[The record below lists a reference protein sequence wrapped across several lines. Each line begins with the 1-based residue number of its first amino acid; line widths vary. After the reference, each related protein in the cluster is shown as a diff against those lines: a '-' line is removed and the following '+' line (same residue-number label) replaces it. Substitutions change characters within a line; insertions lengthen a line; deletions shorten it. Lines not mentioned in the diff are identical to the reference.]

1 MSAQV
6 TEKSAGSHLKLPALP
21 TMMLVPMYC
30 LVNAEEPQQDVYPL
44 STQQDEPD
52 DIQSNTSSW
61 DEDLSC
67 TIWEAYDHPKSFFQ
81 IEQGLHMRISPM
93 PALDDCFVEE
103 DAGYRKFGT
112 IPRDWHAVT
121 NSLNK
126 PLVIVD
132 VDAWALFVCKP
143 GEEEMF
149 MDNMK
154 TCAQA
159 FFFEE
164 HASLGKL
171 RKQ

>member
-6 TEKSAGSHLKLPALP
+6 TEKSAGSHPKLPALP

-61 DEDLSC
+61 DEDLSS
-67 TIWEAYDHPKSFFQ
+67 TIWEAYSHPKSFFQ
-81 IEQGLHMRISPM
+81 VEQGLYLRISPM
-93 PALDDCFVEE
+93 PVFDECFVEE

-112 IPRDWHAVT
+112 RPEDWHGVT
-121 NSLNK
+121 ASLNK
-126 PLVIVD
+126 PLLIVD
-132 VDAWALFVCKP
+132 VDAWSMFVCKP

-154 TCAQA
+154 MGTQG
-159 FFFEE
+159 F
-164 HASLGKL
+164 LL
-171 RKQ
+171 RNMLFG